1 MKGLSWECF
10 LALFSQRNKRSDS
23 FQNPLDIIIITR
35 ILSEQFIFILVF
47 FIFLSGMNS
56 VYLLNIDGTDL
67 YKIGF
72 TRGKVQRRIKELQTG
87 NPMRIVAIDVFESRF
102 AIKVEK
108 ALHFQLSQKKYI
120 PDDDLMLIGEWFK
133 LDNNDISQFR
143 ERCSKI
149 EQNFKFLEENSTLKL
164 R

>member
-1 MKGLSWECF
+1 
-10 LALFSQRNKRSDS
+10 
-23 FQNPLDIIIITR
+23 
-35 ILSEQFIFILVF
+35 
-47 FIFLSGMNS
+47 
-56 VYLLNIDGTDL
+56 
-67 YKIGF
+67 
-72 TRGKVQRRIKELQTG
+72 
-87 NPMRIVAIDVFESRF
+87 MRIVAIDVFESRF